1 MKRLIRMNWFHS
13 DYILKATSM
22 INSLAN
28 LLRYLLMFFL
38 KSSHVQSASM
48 ATSSWGELVVAT
60 TEELEP
66 IKGGI

>member
-1 MKRLIRMNWFHS
+1 
-13 DYILKATSM
+13 M